1 MDISMERVFDAVRL
15 AGGTLV
21 ITADHGNCEVM
32 HEHDG
37 KGNTMLLADGT
48 PVPKKSHTLSP
59 VPFIA
64 VDFLPRDLHLSERT
78 DLGLANIAASL
89 LELLGLDVP
98 ADYSEPVLA
107 TDRTR

>member
-1 MDISMERVFDAVRL
+1 
-15 AGGTLV
+15 
-21 ITADHGNCEVM
+21 
-32 HEHDG
+32 
-37 KGNTMLLADGT
+37 
-48 PVPKKSHTLSP
+48 VPKKSHTLSP

-64 VDFLPRDLHLSERT
+64 VDFVDRELVVSPRD

-89 LELLGLDVP
+89 LQLLGLPVP